1 MSKRELKALEEKGFK
16 EGATVRTAYRG
27 GVREG

>member
-1 MSKRELKALEEKGFK
+1 MSKRELKALEQKGIR
-16 EGATVRTAYRG
+16 EGDVVRTAYRG